1 MKRISLLISAGLLS
15 LATLA
20 QAKTVPY
27 VTDMA
32 DEGWA
37 IINVNNDDKT
47 WGVETSGFT
56 ATGYSQGVKYGWHRD
71 NPADDWYISPAVT
84 LTAGTEY
91 KVKFWHKIGSSSYAE
106 SFALYTSK
114 TNTVEALSAGTL
126 IADFNKDKTT
136 TAFKKEIYIFTPT
149 ESGDYYFGFHAYSDA
164 NMMGIYLTGFEITL
178 NAFTPAKVSNFT
190 VTPGANRAL
199 EATLAWTLPT
209 TDADGIAFEEG
220 VTVSNVYIYR
230 DNVLV
235 QTLDGDATTW
245 TDNADSGLTTGKH
258 LYEVEVEVSGARS
271 VRASVNSSYIGPLVA
286 SPMPYD
292 AGIVSMT
299 KDDFETFF
307 VGIKGADATIPD
319 SYNWSLYTSSYGS
332 SAPYIK
338 LGGKYNAKFDNWL
351 VLPPMV
357 FDTAGKYVIATS
369 MGYAND
375 NEVTVDL
382 HLGSGTTIESYPEA
396 TKVGTY
402 PTVGYTQNEY
412 KLYFEVTE
420 PGTYNLAI
428 HAYGNTKSTDFKIY
442 TMTVDHAVSKPQPVT
457 NLTATLGEGNTV
469 NLKWTNPTED
479 NTGETLTADLS
490 RVEIWVDGTRET
502 TLYGGFYCAPG
513 INTWESMEIEGAGV
527 HEITVVPYI
536 DANACENPASVFTPW
551 MGDPTQA
558 LPYSCDFSDSKLHSL
573 WTVKP
578 KADGEATWTV
588 STSGATLA
596 TPTADDDYVT
606 LNDVL
611 MTAPFDLTEG
621 YYKVTASVKGG
632 SSKYPLYFGLVA
644 NDDAN
649 YEVINRQKLEMTS
662 YVMNNKDLYI
672 PVTTAGKYKFAVLAN
687 EAIGKC
693 SDIVLT
699 KIAIA
704 EQPVIPDAATSL
716 SVEPASDLSLKA
728 TIYWIN
734 PTTCNI
740 PDLTPTIT
748 KAEILRNGELI
759 TTVTE
764 DIIAGSSTEYIDTT
778 VPSPGVYTYTVKLY
792 NGENTLASG
801 HTEVASPWIGGGL
814 EVPYEPE
821 NFNDWTAFNNATT
834 GAKGWGTGSDN
845 AYMASYSKIPDAWL
859 ISPPILTETGK
870 KYILEVRPY
879 NFSSNDP
886 YTVDVYLGTEADPE
900 LMFFNLGSITCD
912 TPKST
917 AEVVQFKLTAVEPG
931 AMQSDGDATTDEN
944 ERFEFP
950 AGNIT
955 AGFHASTQGE
965 GYICDFRFILDPE
978 TGVDE
983 VAADGGMTLMGNAV
997 LIPAGA
1003 RDITLAT
1010 AAGQVV
1016 RHYEATDSV
1025 DLSQLAAGV
1034 YIVSGNLDGRRIALK
1049 VVK

>member
-27 VTDMA
+27 ASDMTDSEWTIV
-32 DEGWA
+32 D
-37 IINVNNDDKT
+37 VNNDGKT
-47 WGVETSGFT
+47 WAV
-56 ATGYSQGVKYGWHRD
+56 ATGSFTGTGYDQGVKYPYHST
-71 NPADDWYISPAVT
+71 NAANDWIISPAVT

-91 KVKFWHKIGSSSYAE
+91 KVKFWHKEGGSSFKENFSLYASTGSTPE
-106 SFALYTSK
+106 SLA
-114 TNTVEALSAGTL
+114 AGTL
-126 IADFNKDKTT
+126 IADYNQSYTSNWTKD
-136 TAFKKEIYIFTPT
+136 AYIFIPT
-149 ESGDYYFGFHAYSDA
+149 ESGDYHFGFYAYSEKDKL
-164 NMMGIYLTGFEITL
+164 NIMLTGFEVAF
-178 NAFTPAKVSNFT
+178 NAFTPATVSDFT

-199 EATLAWTLPT
+199 EATLTWTLPT
-209 TDADGIAFEEG
+209 TDSDGVAFGEG
-220 VTVSNVYIYR
+220 DTVSNVFIYR
-230 DNVLV
+230 DNALV
-235 QTLDGDATTW
+235 QTLDGNATTW

-258 LYEVEVEVSGARS
+258 LYEVEVEVRGTRS
-271 VRASVNSSYIGPLVA
+271 ARASVNSSYIGPLVA

-292 AGIVSMT
+292 ASITEMT
-299 KDDFETFF
+299 KDDFATLF
-307 VGIKGADATIPD
+307 VAIKGADATISD
-319 SYNWSLYTSSYGS
+319 SYNWSLYTSTY
-332 SAPYIK
+332 SANYIK
-338 LGGKYNAKFDNWL
+338 LGGAYNKVFDNWL
-351 VLPPMV
+351 ILPPMV
-357 FDTAGKYVIATS
+357 FDTAGKYVITTS
-369 MGYAND
+369 MSYAD
-375 NEVTVDL
+375 SNESVFDL
-382 HLGSGTTIESYPEA
+382 HLSSGTTIESYPEA

-402 PTVGYTQNEY
+402 PTVGYSQKEY

-428 HAYGNTKSTDFKIY
+428 HASGNTKSNDFKIY

-469 NLKWTNPTED
+469 NISWTNPTED

-502 TLYGGFYCAPG
+502 TLYGGFYCSPG
-513 INTWESMEIEGAGV
+513 INVTEPVEIAIPGV
-527 HEITVVPYI
+527 HEITIVPYI
-536 DANACENPASVFTPW
+536 DSNACENPASVYTPW

-558 LPYSCDFSDSKLHSL
+558 LPYSCDFSDSKLHAL

-578 KADGEATWTV
+578 KAEGETTWTV

-621 YYKVTASVKGG
+621 YYKVTVNVKGG
-632 SSKYPLYFGLVA
+632 SSNYPLYFGLVA
-644 NDDAN
+644 NNDAN
-649 YEVINRQKLEMTS
+649 YEVINRQKLTMTG
-662 YVMNNKDLYI
+662 YVMSNKDLYI

-704 EQPVIPDAATSL
+704 EQPVIPAAATDL

-740 PDLTPTIT
+740 PDLRPTIT

-764 DIIAGSSTEYIDTT
+764 DIIAGSSTEYIDTA

-801 HTEVASPWIGGGL
+801 HAEVASPWIGGGL

-834 GAKGWGTGSDN
+834 GANGWTKGSNN
-845 AYMASYSKIPDAWL
+845 ASITSYSKVPDAWL
-859 ISPPILTETGK
+859 ISPPIFTEVGK

-879 NFSSNDP
+879 NYGSNDP
-886 YTVDVYLGTEADPE
+886 YTVDVYLGTETDPE

-912 TPKST
+912 TPKNT
-917 AEVVQFKLTAVEPG
+917 AEPVQFKLTAVEPG
-931 AMQSDGDATTDEN
+931 ASQSDGDATTDEN
-944 ERFEFP
+944 ERIEFP

-978 TGVDE
+978 TGVNE

-1010 AAGQVV
+1010 AAGQVI